1 MEEREIQDKSLNETE
16 SLEIITRM
24 IQNTQ
29 RKLERGVGAPML
41 IWGYATIFS
50 AMSVWIT
57 LRITLNSLSQYLWFL
72 IPIIGITCMLLRKKQ
87 PKGVRTYVDKVI
99 GYIWIVL
106 GVVGFL
112 LSIGSFLGVMWGFN
126 ILFIIIIIMGM
137 GTILTGLVAEYK
149 PMIAGGIIG
158 LIISVPHQLLYG
170 HDLVIS
176 NFKISSYDMI
186 FLTFILAFVSMY
198 IIPGHILNHR
208 AKKACL
214 KN

>member
-1 MEEREIQDKSLNETE
+1 MQDKPLNEKE

-29 RKLERGVGAPML
+29 QKLERGAGAPML
-41 IWGYATIFS
+41 IWGYATIFTT
-50 AMSVWIT
+50 MSVWIT
-57 LRITLNSLSQYLWFL
+57 LRITLNYLSQYLWLL
-72 IPIIGITCMLLRKKQ
+72 IPVIGITCMLLRKKQ

-112 LSIGSFLGVMWGFN
+112 LSIGTISGVIWGFN
-126 ILFIIIIIMGM
+126 ILFIIIIIMGI
-137 GTILTGLVAEYK
+137 GTILTGLVIEYK
-149 PMIAGGIIG
+149 PMIAGGVIG
-158 LIISVPHQLLYG
+158 LIISVPHQLFYG
-170 HDLVIS
+170 HDIVIS
-176 NFKISSYDMI
+176 NFKISSYDTI
-186 FLTFILAFVSMY
+186 FLTFILAFVAMY
-198 IIPGHILNHR
+198 IIPGHILNHK